1 MGQGEYER
9 RLRMAKKKGEAKI
22 TKAAPDLKVWPDGKL
37 RVRYAGPSG
46 GLSIGGMWFPHGE
59 VTRMSPSKVERLP
72 ENTWD
77 VLEVI
82 APARESEEA

>member
-1 MGQGEYER
+1 
-9 RLRMAKKKGEAKI
+9 MAKKKSEAKI
-22 TKAAPDLKVWPDGKL
+22 EKATPDLMKVWPDGKL